1 MKNIGLTL
9 KNARENKD
17 YTQKRVMELT
27 GINRK
32 SLSGYENNVAEP
44 DLNTFAT
51 LARLYDLSADEV
63 LEIKPGHASLSLSR
77 LETRMLLVFHSLSE
91 ERQRE
96 FLVQLEA
103 FVQISR
109 HSISF
114 IHFFIVF
121 FIVFFLIFLLE

>member
-32 SLSGYENNVAEP
+32 SLSGYENKVAEP

-51 LARLYDLSADEV
+51 LARLYDLSADDV

-77 LETRMLLVFHSLSE
+77 LETRMLLVFHSLPE

-96 FLVQLEA
+96 VLVQLEA
-103 FVQISR
+103 LSKYLGTQ
-109 HSISF
+109 
-114 IHFFIVF
+114 
-121 FIVFFLIFLLE
+121 

>member
-32 SLSGYENNVAEP
+32 SLSGYENNFAEP

-51 LARLYDLSADEV
+51 LARLYDLSADDV
-63 LEIKPGHASLSLSR
+63 LEIKTGHASLSLSR
-77 LETRMLLVFHSLSE
+77 LETRMLLVFHSLPE

-96 FLVQLEA
+96 FLVQIEA
-103 FVQISR
+103 LSKYLGTQ
-109 HSISF
+109 
-114 IHFFIVF
+114 
-121 FIVFFLIFLLE
+121 

>member
-51 LARLYDLSADEV
+51 LARLYDLSADDV

-77 LETRMLLVFHSLSE
+77 LETRMLLVFHSLPE

-96 FLVQLEA
+96 FL
-103 FVQISR
+103 VQISR

-114 IHFFIVF
+114 IHFSPF
-121 FIVFFLIFLLE
+121 FYCISPDFLLE

>member
-51 LARLYDLSADEV
+51 LARLYDLSADDV

-96 FLVQLEA
+96 FLVQ
-103 FVQISR
+103 ISR
-109 HSISF
+109 HPISF
-114 IHFFIVF
+114 IHFSPF
-121 FIVFFLIFLLE
+121 FYCIFPDFLLE

>member
-44 DLNTFAT
+44 DLNTFTT
-51 LARLYDLSADEV
+51 LARLYDLSADDV

-77 LETRMLLVFHSLSE
+77 LETRMLLVFHSLPE

-96 FLVQLEA
+96 VLVQLEA
-103 FVQISR
+103 LSKYLGTQ
-109 HSISF
+109 
-114 IHFFIVF
+114 
-121 FIVFFLIFLLE
+121 

>member
-44 DLNTFAT
+44 YLNTFAT
-51 LARLYDLSADEV
+51 LARLYDLSADDV

-77 LETRMLLVFHSLSE
+77 LETRMLLVFHSLPE

-96 FLVQLEA
+96 VLVQLEA
-103 FVQISR
+103 LSKYLGTQ
-109 HSISF
+109 
-114 IHFFIVF
+114 
-121 FIVFFLIFLLE
+121 

>member
-1 MKNIGLTL
+1 MKDIGLIL
-9 KNARENKD
+9 KNGRENKD

-51 LARLYDLSADEV
+51 LANLYNLSADEV
-63 LEIKPGHASLSLSR
+63 LEIKPAYNSIKLSH
-77 LETRMLLVFHSLSE
+77 LENSMLFAFHSLTE
-91 ERQRE
+91 GKQRE

-103 FVQISR
+103 LVKYLGTQ
-109 HSISF
+109 
-114 IHFFIVF
+114 
-121 FIVFFLIFLLE
+121 

>member
-44 DLNTFAT
+44 DLNTFARIPCPT
-51 LARLYDLSADEV
+51 R
-63 LEIKPGHASLSLSR
+63 SL
-77 LETRMLLVFHSLSE
+77 
-91 ERQRE
+91 
-96 FLVQLEA
+96 
-103 FVQISR
+103 VQISR
-109 HSISF
+109 HPISF
-114 IHFFIVF
+114 IHFSPF
-121 FIVFFLIFLLE
+121 FYCIFPDFLLE

>member
-51 LARLYDLSADEV
+51 WARLYDLSADDV
-63 LEIKPGHASLSLSR
+63 LEIKTGHASLSLSR
-77 LETRMLLVFHSLSE
+77 LETRMLLVFHSLLE

-96 FLVQLEA
+96 VLVQLEA
-103 FVQISR
+103 LSKYLGTQ
-109 HSISF
+109 
-114 IHFFIVF
+114 
-121 FIVFFLIFLLE
+121 

>member
-1 MKNIGLTL
+1 MKDIGLTL
-9 KNARENKD
+9 KSARENKD

-51 LARLYDLSADEV
+51 LARLYNLSADEV
-63 LEIKPGHASLSLSR
+63 LEIKPAHASINLSS
-77 LETRMLLVFHSLSE
+77 LEARMLLTFHSLAE
-91 ERQRE
+91 GKQRE

-103 FVQISR
+103 LAKYLNTR
-109 HSISF
+109 
-114 IHFFIVF
+114 
-121 FIVFFLIFLLE
+121 

>member
-32 SLSGYENNVAEP
+32 SLSGYENTVAEP

-51 LARLYDLSADEV
+51 LARLYDLSADDV

-77 LETRMLLVFHSLSE
+77 LETRMLLVFHSLPE

-96 FLVQLEA
+96 VLVQLEA
-103 FVQISR
+103 LSKYLGTQ
-109 HSISF
+109 
-114 IHFFIVF
+114 
-121 FIVFFLIFLLE
+121 

>member
-32 SLSGYENNVAEP
+32 SLSGYENNVAET

-51 LARLYDLSADEV
+51 LARLYDLTADDV

-77 LETRMLLVFHSLSE
+77 LETRMLLVFHSLPE

-96 FLVQLEA
+96 FLVQIEA
-103 FVQISR
+103 LSKYLGTQ
-109 HSISF
+109 
-114 IHFFIVF
+114 
-121 FIVFFLIFLLE
+121 

>member
-103 FVQISR
+103 LSKYISALNKLYT
-109 HSISF
+109 
-114 IHFFIVF
+114 FFIVF
-121 FIVFFLIFLLE
+121 LLYFS

>member
-32 SLSGYENNVAEP
+32 SLSRYENNVAEP

-51 LARLYDLSADEV
+51 LARLYDLSADDV
-63 LEIKPGHASLSLSR
+63 LEIKPGHASLSLSC
-77 LETRMLLVFHSLSE
+77 LETRMLLVFHSLPE

-103 FVQISR
+103 LSKYLGPQ
-109 HSISF
+109 
-114 IHFFIVF
+114 
-121 FIVFFLIFLLE
+121 